1 MAKAIRQIKQVNPA
15 PEEWQ
20 AASMS
25 AVVKAAAENGESLI
39 KLLEII
45 KQLDGMGV
53 LNAMEGLLQN
63 RVDVA
68 EIALGQLNQPAM
80 YHAIKNGM
88 NVFKFLGSIDP
99 EQLQTILAGITSGFE
114 KAAQSGGQESLWKL
128 GKSMRSP
135 EVKRS
140 LAMMAGVLAGMG
152 EAMEQNHSLPK
163 GGTDIG

>member
-1 MAKAIRQIKQVNPA
+1 MAKAIRQIKQVDPT

-114 KAAQSGGQESLWKL
+114 KAAQSGGAGEPVEV
-128 GKSMRSP
+128 GK
-135 EVKRS
+135 KH
-140 LAMMAGVLAGMG
+140 A
-152 EAMEQNHSLPK
+152 LPGSETVACYDGWRF
-163 GGTDIG
+163 GGDGGSHGAKPFAS